1 MRRTVRWVVALAAAW
16 LWGASAASAGEIAY
30 ERVAFERALA
40 QGRATVV
47 AFVTDWCNTCAVQQ
61 PLLVQLLEEPRFR
74 HLTVFVADFD
84 KDTELKKRL
93 RVPQQSTLVVFKN
106 GREVARGA
114 GQTRKEDLAALL
126 SKAL

>member
-1 MRRTVRWVVALAAAW
+1 MCASSVAVAA
-16 LWGASAASAGEIAY
+16 EQVY
-30 ERVAFERALA
+30 EKSAFERALA
-40 QGRATVV
+40 RRGATIV

-61 PLLVQLLEEPRFR
+61 PVLAQLLEEPRFR

-84 KDTELKKRL
+84 KDIELKKRL

-106 GREVARGA
+106 GREVARGT

-126 SKAL
+126 AKAL